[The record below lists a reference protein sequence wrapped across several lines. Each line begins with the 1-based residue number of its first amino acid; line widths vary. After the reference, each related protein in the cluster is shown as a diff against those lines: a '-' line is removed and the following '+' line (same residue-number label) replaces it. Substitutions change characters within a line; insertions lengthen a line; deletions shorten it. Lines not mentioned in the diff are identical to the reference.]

1 MSGTHNVT
9 QALKRLLRQAGIT
22 YADAAE
28 ALDLSEAS
36 VKRLFAQQSFTL
48 SRLETLSKLAGA
60 ELVDLIRLSDDLME
74 VVEELPLEVEQALV
88 DEPRLLLCVVCV
100 LNRFQFEDVLQ
111 LYEIDRHDLQQLFAA
126 LDRLNIIELLE
137 ANRYRRKL
145 SRGFKWRSGGPIER
159 FFVDRVLRGFFNPGL
174 IRSGDQFRF
183 AWGTVTAKTADH
195 FLERLRLLSQ
205 EFNEAADRDAKL
217 GIGQR
222 NGAALMLAFRTNWE
236 PEEFVK
242 LKSSTAS

>member
-9 QALKRLLRQAGIT
+9 QALKKLLRQAGIT
-22 YADAAE
+22 YADAAV

-48 SRLETLSKLAGA
+48 SRLETLSKMAGA
-60 ELVDLIRLSDDLME
+60 ELVDLIRLSDDALD

-88 DEPRLLLCVVCV
+88 DEPLLLLSAVCV
-100 LNRFQFEDVLQ
+100 LNRYQFADVLE
-111 LYEIDRHDLQQLFAA
+111 LYAIDQHRLQQLFAA

-137 ANRYRRKL
+137 ANRYRMKL
-145 SRGFKWRSGGPIER
+145 SRGFKWRAGGPIES

-174 IRSGDQFRF
+174 IRSTDQFRF
-183 AWGTVTAKTADH
+183 SWGTVTPKTADH

-217 GIGQR
+217 AINQR

-236 PEEFVK
+236 PEEFAKVRV
-242 LKSSTAS
+242 